1 MKTLG
6 VAAAVC
12 VSVLLIGCG
21 DDDGDVVATVT
32 ALPTAGTI
40 GAAPTA
46 APSPVGTGVTA
57 GPPDRVELSA
67 EPPVLVCDGVQ
78 ESIVTARVFDENDV
92 PVSDGINV
100 RFNVVAVGTANPID
114 TETVGGVATT
124 TVVGLGSG
132 VGIVV
137 NVAVGEVE
145 TAIRVDC
152 A

>member
-1 MKTLG
+1 M
-6 VAAAVC
+6 
-12 VSVLLIGCG
+12 
-21 DDDGDVVATVT
+21 
-32 ALPTAGTI
+32 
-40 GAAPTA
+40 
-46 APSPVGTGVTA
+46 TA

-67 EPPVLVCDGVQ
+67 EPQVLVCDGVQ
-78 ESIVTARVFDENDV
+78 ESVVTARVFDENDV

-100 RFNVVAVGTANPID
+100 RFNVVAIGTANPID

-124 TVVGLGSG
+124 TIVGVGSG

-152 A
+152 E